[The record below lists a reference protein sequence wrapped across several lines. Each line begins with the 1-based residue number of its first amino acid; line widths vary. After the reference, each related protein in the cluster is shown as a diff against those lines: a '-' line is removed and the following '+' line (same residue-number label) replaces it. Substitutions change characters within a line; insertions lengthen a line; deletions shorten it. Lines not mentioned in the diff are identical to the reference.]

1 MVHRMHPRSHVVKV
15 HAYLASISF
24 ALSVLLCRFPPSLV
38 AFVPFHPSF
47 AKILTDALCTDGCI
61 GKRDF
66 FVSGRLVGLVRP
78 GRGTKEHRDRGN

>member
-47 AKILTDALCTDGCI
+47 AKILTDAPCTDGCI

-66 FVSGRLVGLVRP
+66 FVSGRLLGLVRP

>member
-24 ALSVLLCRFPPSLV
+24 ALSVVLCRFPPSLV

-61 GKRDF
+61 GKKRF
-66 FVSGRLVGLVRP
+66 LRLCPASQSRSSELERERAQRP
-78 GRGTKEHRDRGN
+78 R